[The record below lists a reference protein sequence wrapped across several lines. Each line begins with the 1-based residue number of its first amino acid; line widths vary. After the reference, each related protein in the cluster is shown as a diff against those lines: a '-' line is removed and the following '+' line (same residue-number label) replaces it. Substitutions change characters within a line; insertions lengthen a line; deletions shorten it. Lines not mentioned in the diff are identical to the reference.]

1 MVATESAPF
10 GALLQRHR
18 VAAGMSQA
26 ALAERAGLSTRAI
39 SALKRGLRRQPYL
52 ETVRMLAEALR
63 LDAEQRAAIVA
74 AARPEREAAPP
85 RRGIPLLPVSA
96 TPLFGREREVAAVA
110 AWLTA
115 ARARLV
121 TLTGPGG
128 VGKTRL
134 ALAVAD
140 RLQAQFTDM
149 ERRPRPPS
157 RAKGMGRSWSSA
169 GISASRPRV

>member
-74 AARPEREAAPP
+74 AARSP
-85 RRGIPLLPVSA
+85 GHA
-96 TPLFGREREVAAVA
+96 TPVTIVAYHLGYRGDREHR
-110 AWLTA
+110 
-115 ARARLV
+115 
-121 TLTGPGG
+121 GP
-128 VGKTRL
+128 
-134 ALAVAD
+134 
-140 RLQAQFTDM
+140 
-149 ERRPRPPS
+149 S
-157 RAKGMGRSWSSA
+157 
-169 GISASRPRV
+169 